1 MVGLILL
8 FSNHDLFN
16 MCKAKKKKKKKKKKK
31 EKEKK
36 EKKQK
41 QKTNKNKTKFW
52 NHRACNCLYIPRES
66 KKIVQELQM
75 SLTLIKSLNHRFV
88 VVLMKKT

>member
-1 MVGLILL
+1 MSFLHLIKTN
-8 FSNHDLFN
+8 SLFN
-16 MCKAKKKKKKKKKKK
+16 VVFEFEFVHLMHQNFRVSIILSQFTHKSKYSVII
-31 EKEKK
+31 
-36 EKKQK
+36 
-41 QKTNKNKTKFW
+41 
-52 NHRACNCLYIPRES
+52 LPRES

>member
-1 MVGLILL
+1 MIIGSIYRHHHHSINEFNNYLEDVIRKISSENKLIYLAGDFNIDIL
-8 FSNHDLFN
+8 KNNGKYIDDFLDL
-16 MCKAKKKKKKKKKKK
+16 
-31 EKEKK
+31 
-36 EKKQK
+36 
-41 QKTNKNKTKFW
+41 
-52 NHRACNCLYIPRES
+52 IPRES

>member
-1 MVGLILL
+1 M
-8 FSNHDLFN
+8 SS
-16 MCKAKKKKKKKKKKK
+16 
-31 EKEKK
+31 
-36 EKKQK
+36 
-41 QKTNKNKTKFW
+41 TNLKNKTKQ
-52 NHRACNCLYIPRES
+52 NTHTPPTHTHKPKQINKTKETKKKKYIYIPRES

>member
-1 MVGLILL
+1 MQNFSKPGTGNPSKL
-8 FSNHDLFN
+8 FH
-16 MCKAKKKKKKKKKKK
+16 
-31 EKEKK
+31 
-36 EKKQK
+36 
-41 QKTNKNKTKFW
+41 
-52 NHRACNCLYIPRES
+52 IPRES